1 MGLIGD
7 AYQQDWVDFLE
18 ASRSLCGVLLDEQ
31 EQALAEDFH
40 AVLASGKQPRRHY
53 HTVEHYRD
61 VAQAPRSMDE
71 MGSNC
76 SNLQEALHT
85 HQLMEHYAMVTHVM
99 MRAGWHHDVVY
110 AHIDETIQPA
120 IDAQLKSFYY
130 GHDRAYFLQSDPQVS
145 EAERGLY
152 EMALSV
158 FGFYPG
164 QRLGPHDGQN
174 EFLSALYAGLQG
186 QAAGIPEKYLLAEFV
201 MIEATIPFRLPTR
214 MEVLKERLQAANQRL
229 GQHGLTDEEIEAV
242 LLGAVFMA
250 NHDVIGFRKPFEQ
263 FNRGSHQLL
272 MEAAPTLQTPQGM
285 FDACTQLGDF
295 LGRVGVQEVGG
306 IASVFH
312 SYGGFPVKETREQ
325 WDRAA
330 IINCEVQRDRM
341 RSYASTAML
350 VATVALARGNAQAS
364 EMAFC
369 HLFSDAS
376 LEPPDHIFPRP
387 MHELRQRLEKADIEF
402 MLDDGTLPRLFPTTP
417 AVANR
422 ILLHLRPELVAEVEA
437 RLISPSKAANA

>member
-31 EQALAEDFH
+31 EQALAEDFQ

-71 MGSNC
+71 MGANC

-110 AHIDETIQPA
+110 AHIDETIQSA
-120 IDAQLKSFYY
+120 IDVHLKPFYY
-130 GHDRAYFLQSDPQVS
+130 GHEGIYFLQSNPQVS
-145 EAERGLY
+145 ESERRLY
-152 EMALSV
+152 EMTLSV
-158 FGFYPG
+158 FGFFPG

-174 EFLSALYAGLQG
+174 EFFSALYAGLQG
-186 QAAGIPEKYLLAEFV
+186 QAAGLPQKHILAEQA
-201 MIEATIPFRLPTR
+201 MIEATIPFRLPSR
-214 MEVLKERLQAANQRL
+214 IEALKERVQSANQRL
-229 GQHGLTDEEIEAV
+229 GQYGLSEEEMEAV

-263 FNRGSHQLL
+263 FNRGSHLL
-272 MEAAPTLQTPQGM
+272 LIEAAPTLQTPQGM
-285 FDACTQLGDF
+285 FDACTRLGDF
-295 LGRVGVQEVGG
+295 LGRVGVQEAGG
-306 IASVFH
+306 IAAVFH
-312 SYGGFPVKETREQ
+312 SYAGFPVKETRDQ
-325 WDRAA
+325 WDRTA
-330 IINCEVQRDRM
+330 IINCEVQRERM

-350 VATVALARGNAQAS
+350 VATVALARGNAKAS

-369 HLFSDAS
+369 HLFSDAL

-387 MHELRQRLEKADIEF
+387 MHELRQKLEKADIDF
-402 MLDDGTLPRLFPTTP
+402 MLGDGTLPRLFPTTP
-417 AVANR
+417 AVAGR
-422 ILLHLRPELVAEVEA
+422 ILLHLRPELIAEVEA
-437 RLISPSKAANA
+437 RLIAPSKAARA